1 MKKRNLL
8 YAAIS
13 VICVIAIILG
23 VYHQMFSGKVANE
36 SKVNIVED
44 LTDEEEKT
52 DPKDTLAEFNKLF
65 TNTFSNQGYSTEN
78 VIKYDGLENYDIIY
92 TLYDGIKEA
101 KEDLYDVDANI
112 PVINIAA
119 ASELNGI
126 TQSLFADKTTKILQE
141 SNKYTIYSVQY
152 VAYLNDNILS
162 LAIKSTLKEGNSAQ
176 RIIVQTYNYD
186 INTNKELTLNDVLE
200 KYELKTRDVNKKI
213 EEQVKEASE
222 QASIISQAT
231 GQIVYKRDLNNA
243 MYATD
248 NAKNFLVGKDGQI
261 YIIYAYGNNNI
272 TSEIDI
278 IKI

>member
-23 VYHQMFSGKVANE
+23 VYHQMFAGKVANE

-44 LTDEEEKT
+44 LTDEEEKI

-78 VIKYDGLENYDIIY
+78 VIKYDGLEDYDIIY